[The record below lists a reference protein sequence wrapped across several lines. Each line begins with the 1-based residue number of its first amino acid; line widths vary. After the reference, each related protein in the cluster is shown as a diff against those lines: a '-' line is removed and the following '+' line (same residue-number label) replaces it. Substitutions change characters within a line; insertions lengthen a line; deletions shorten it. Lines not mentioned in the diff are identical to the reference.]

1 MIETDAGTKPAAAAT
16 GACHPHLSR
25 PPPAAV
31 AWPPSM
37 HTIHTLPGFPAS
49 VPDIACG
56 WPPGAGAPGELA
68 LDVRVAYPWGPPLVF
83 HPKFCVRGN
92 DPIDHGQS
100 ERQHRGWRRCVGV
113 RNRVGKSPAGL
124 VWTET
129 RFAGSLAGGR
139 DPDRFTDTGLGG
151 CCRPAADGSGRVAG
165 RFRGFSAMCWS
176 VLSNH
181 PWHTQFLL
189 DCLNCRLRY
198 P

>member
-1 MIETDAGTKPAAAAT
+1 VIETDAGTKPAAAAT

-37 HTIHTLPGFPAS
+37 HTIHTLPGLPAS

-113 RNRVGKSPAGL
+113 RNRGGAEP
-124 VWTET
+124 
-129 RFAGSLAGGR
+129 GSLLPVSCGLKRGLPAPLQAGET
-139 DPDRFTDTGLGG
+139 PIASPTQVW
-151 CCRPAADGSGRVAG
+151 AAAAG
-165 RFRGFSAMCWS
+165 RQLTVAAGWPAVFGVSQPCAGQCCQTIPGILSFSSIA
-176 VLSNH
+176 
-181 PWHTQFLL
+181 
-189 DCLNCRLRY
+189 
-198 P
+198 